1 MSSQLAQVLQIATQL
16 ALIASLLF
24 GVISLRQASKQRAD
38 KGALDVL
45 SVAVSQDH
53 IRAAY
58 MILDLPDAADPQLI
72 LGTPEIRSAANTI
85 MSQYEYLGILVFQ
98 RIVPLDTLDC
108 LVGGVVRAAWN
119 RLRPY
124 IERQREERNLPNI
137 GEWFQWIA
145 ERLAQHGRP
154 EKSLGTHIAFRNW
167 KP

>member
-1 MSSQLAQVLQIATQL
+1 
-16 ALIASLLF
+16 
-24 GVISLRQASKQRAD
+24 VISLRQASKQRAD

-58 MILDLPDAADPQLI
+58 AILDLPDAADPQLI
-72 LGTPEIRSAANTI
+72 LDSPQMRSAANTI

-108 LVGGVVRAAWN
+108 LVGGVVRASWN

-124 IERQREERNLPNI
+124 IEHQRVERNLPNI
-137 GEWFQWIA
+137 AEWFQWIV
-145 ERLAQHGRP
+145 ERLDQYGRP
-154 EKSLGTHIAFRNW
+154 EKGLGTHIAFRTW